1 MVMETPQVH
10 EPESEVRIDGRFLDD
25 NLEIIQKGDVCWA
38 ADAKLG
44 RVWAFLS
51 RRYLDEGIRAPEG
64 WFFLRETIENRVLN
78 KELLAAGAIE
88 LGEKVNL
95 GDGRKA
101 QTARLISGKV

>member
-1 MVMETPQVH
+1 METPQVH
-10 EPESEVRIDGRFLDD
+10 ESEPEVRIDGRFLDD
-25 NLEIIQKGDVCWA
+25 NLELIQRGDVCWA
-38 ADAKLG
+38 ADTKMF

-51 RRYLDEGIRAPEG
+51 RRYLDEGIKAPEG

>member
-1 MVMETPQVH
+1 MDMEAPQLH
-10 EPESEVRIDGRFLDD
+10 ELEPEVRIDGRFLDD
-25 NLEIIQKGDVCWA
+25 NLEIVQRADVCWA
-38 ADAKLG
+38 VDVKLG

-51 RRYLDEGIRAPEG
+51 RRYVDEGIKAPEG

-78 KELLAAGAIE
+78 KELLEAGAIE
-88 LGEKVNL
+88 LGEKVNI

>member
-1 MVMETPQVH
+1 METPQVH
-10 EPESEVRIDGRFLDD
+10 ELEPEVRRDGRFLDEG
-25 NLEIIQKGDVCWA
+25 LELVQRGDVCWA
-38 ADAKLG
+38 VDSRLG

-51 RRYLDEGIRAPEG
+51 RRYLDEGIKAPDG

-78 KELLAAGAIE
+78 KELLAAKAIE

-101 QTARLISGKV
+101 QTARLING

>member
-1 MVMETPQVH
+1 MSE
-10 EPESEVRIDGRFLDD
+10 EVRRDGRFLDD
-25 NLEIIQKGDVCWA
+25 NLELIQKEDVCWA
-38 ADAKLG
+38 ADTKMF

-51 RRYLDEGIRAPEG
+51 RRYLDEGIKAPEG

-78 KELLAAGAIE
+78 KQLLEAGAIE

-101 QTARLISGKV
+101 QTARLLHG